1 MKIISLTR
9 RQFLLAGGIATA
21 GGRRTLLGGQNL
33 QSETLAD
40 DQPTI
45 HSLRRLSDSLFC
57 FDPVG
62 LFVEPG
68 ETIRYLPGRMGF
80 TTLTAYHPDNDNHEL
95 RIPEAAEP
103 FDFGFPEQVFFDW
116 VLEIEGTYDFFS
128 KHQEVLGMVG
138 RIVVGRPGG
147 PGEKPWGYGGREGR
161 NPIYKGVL
169 KTAEILDSREIVQK
183 KRVPFPF
190 DDMIPPYPIWD

>member
-9 RQFLLAGGIATA
+9 RQFLLAGGLAAA
-21 GGRRTLLGGQNL
+21 GGRRTLLGGPNL
-33 QSETLAD
+33 QSETLSN

-80 TTLTAYHPDNDNHEL
+80 TTLTAYHPDHDNHEL

-116 VLEIEGTYDFFS
+116 VLEVEGTYDFFS

-161 NPIYKGVL
+161 NPIYKGVH
-169 KTAEILDSREIVQK
+169 KPAEILDSR
-183 KRVPFPF
+183 
-190 DDMIPPYPIWD
+190 